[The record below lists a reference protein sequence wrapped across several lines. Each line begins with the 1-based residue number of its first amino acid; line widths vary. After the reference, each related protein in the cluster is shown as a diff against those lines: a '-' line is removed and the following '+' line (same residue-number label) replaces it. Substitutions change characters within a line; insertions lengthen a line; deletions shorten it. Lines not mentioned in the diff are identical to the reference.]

1 MSFTGFKECH
11 LYQLSSGEQEIQEVS
26 ENQLD
31 ERILIMG
38 SGVLECLIAIDLAE
52 RGKEV
57 VLVEKSDELL
67 LECLASPK
75 RAELMRK
82 LEQLVVTIFLET
94 PYIEVLKNQVYLRN
108 QEGFET
114 YFKMDNIIVSKKR

>member
-1 MSFTGFKECH
+1 MSFTGFKEWH

-94 PYIEVLKNQVYLRN
+94 PYIEVLKNQVCLRN